1 MFGGL
6 DDIYLGIKLQKQ
18 LSVNLWM
25 RPHMYQG
32 SVFQRNLF
40 PVKEGLI
47 CFTPNIK
54 DTDKLVKIR
63 YTSNQPC
70 PEK

>member
-1 MFGGL
+1 MNETTHVPGL
-6 DDIYLGIKLQKQ
+6 CF
-18 LSVNLWM
+18 N
-25 RPHMYQG
+25 
-32 SVFQRNLF
+32 NLF

-47 CFTPNIK
+47 CFTPNIR

-70 PEK
+70 PEKETFIIYMEITTKWACHKI